1 MTETTEP
8 RGDSTRARLL
18 EAALEAFA
26 EKGFNGT
33 TTRDIAG
40 AAGMSPAAVYVH
52 HKSKEELLYLIS
64 RSGHDETLEL
74 IRRAAASSSDP
85 ATALRNVIHEFAV
98 HHARAHTSARIV
110 NYELNSLNPEHL
122 TEIRAIRQQIDHA
135 MRELV
140 QRGIEE
146 GAFDTPD
153 ARIAATALLSLGI
166 DIARWYREAGPWS
179 PEDIATAYAEIA
191 LRIVGAVRPRPHR
204 DDQDSRTD
212 EFLGTGRGEG

>member
-1 MTETTEP
+1 MTETTGP

-18 EAALEAFA
+18 EAAIEAFA

-74 IRRAAASSSDP
+74 ILNAAASSDDP
-85 ATALRNVIHEFAV
+85 AIALRTVVHDFAV
-98 HHARAHTSARIV
+98 HHARGHTGARIV
-110 NYELNSLNPEHL
+110 NYELNSLSPEHR
-122 TEIRAIRQQIDHA
+122 TEIRGIRQRIDQT

-140 QRGIEE
+140 ECGIQA
-146 GAFDTPD
+146 GAFDIQD

-166 DIARWYREAGPWS
+166 DIARWYRDEGDWS
-179 PEDIATAYAEIA
+179 PEDIATAYAEMA
-191 LRIVGAVRPRPHR
+191 LRIVGA
-204 DDQDSRTD
+204 T
-212 EFLGTGRGEG
+212 

>member
-18 EAALEAFA
+18 EAAVAAFA

-74 IRRAAASSSDP
+74 IRKAAASSSDP
-85 ATALRNVIHEFAV
+85 AIALRNVIHDFAV
-98 HHARAHTSARIV
+98 HHARGHTGARIV
-110 NYELNSLNPEHL
+110 NYELNSLSPEHL
-122 TEIRAIRQQIDHA
+122 TEIRAIRQQIDQA
-135 MRELV
+135 MRDLV
-140 QRGIEE
+140 RRGIEE
-146 GAFDTPD
+146 GVFDTPD
-153 ARIAATALLSLGI
+153 ARMASTALLSLGI
-166 DIARWYREAGPWS
+166 DIARWYRDEGDWS
-179 PEDIATAYAEIA
+179 PEEIATAYADMA
-191 LRIVGAVRPRPHR
+191 LRIVGA
-204 DDQDSRTD
+204 
-212 EFLGTGRGEG
+212 G